1 MKARFNNAAAHPVV
15 KLMREKEHNVRT
27 WAQARGFRAQT
38 VRNLLA
44 GQYKHRQSET
54 CRKIRAA
61 LVEDGFVEV
70 SL

>member
-1 MKARFNNAAAHPVV
+1 MKAMFNNTAVHATV
-15 KLMREKEHNVRT
+15 KKMREKGHNVRT
-27 WAQARGFRAQT
+27 WSQARGFRAQT